1 MTNDVS
7 KDDVKDAKVRTSP
20 IEFFSQVRTE
30 VSKVTWPSRKETI
43 LYATMVLVMAILA
56 MVFFFLVDLFLN
68 WAVRLL
74 MGIGG

>member
-43 LYATMVLVMAILA
+43 LSATMVLVMAILA